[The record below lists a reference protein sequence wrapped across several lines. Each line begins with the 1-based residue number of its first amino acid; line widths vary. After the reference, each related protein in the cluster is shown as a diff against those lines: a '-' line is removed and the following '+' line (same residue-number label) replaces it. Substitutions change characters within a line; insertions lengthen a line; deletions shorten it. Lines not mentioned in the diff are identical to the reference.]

1 MDPTIIVAAIMAGG
15 TIEAQFVIANGNRK
29 AAEDA
34 QKAAMELFDYRIG
47 ALEEK
52 VTKHNSVVER
62 LTICEQSAKSAH
74 HRIDRID
81 NLKEGK

>member
-1 MDPTIIVAAIMAGG
+1 MDPTIVVAVIMAGG
-15 TIEAQFVIANGNRK
+15 TIGAQFVIANGNRK
-29 AAEDA
+29 AAEAA
-34 QKAAMELFDYRIG
+34 QKATMELFDYRIG

-52 VTKHNSVVER
+52 VNKHNSVVER
-62 LTICEQSAKSAH
+62 LTIFEQSTKSAH